1 MAQLLLLAS
10 IACILLLVFTAIVK
24 SQNKKKREA
33 LSKSL
38 STIETIVLDIIYET
52 FKKVKFDGINRFELY
67 DFLLKQSLNKNE
79 EPESPSVIF
88 AILEDLQKHKFIKQ
102 AGYSIFMTEFGK
114 TFYEEFIIPRK

>member
-24 SQNKKKREA
+24 TQNTKKREA

-52 FKKVKFDGINRFELY
+52 FKKVKFDGLNRFELY

-88 AILEDLQKHKFIKQ
+88 AILED
-102 AGYSIFMTEFGK
+102 
-114 TFYEEFIIPRK
+114 